1 MKPLMKIPPE
11 SWYTLRERTPLFFLQ
26 FWWSQWNFDLTLWIE
41 TVKETITDGEKK
53 KQLEFSGAEN
63 ELWIRIF
70 ESSMKGL
77 MKMSCWKRIHWGNKA
92 HVLFVYYRYRQCLFH
107 SCTSGL
113 FWWRMMLQIR
123 IRKLIMLATIIMK
136 DIRMVTRICKMF
148 RRLVTDTDWN

>member
-1 MKPLMKIPPE
+1 MPSWKLIYIAGKNAFILLAVLVSTMKFWVNVVDRN
-11 SWYTLRERTPLFFLQ
+11 SERNYY
-26 FWWSQWNFDLTLWIE
+26 WWWKEKATGIQW
-41 TVKETITDGEKK
+41 
-53 KQLEFSGAEN
+53 
-63 ELWIRIF
+63 
-70 ESSMKGL
+70 
-77 MKMSCWKRIHWGNKA
+77 CWKRNVNKNFRIVYEGFNENAMLKDIHWGRNKA

-148 RRLVTDTDWN
+148 SRWATDTDWN